1 MEDWFVCEEA
11 VSGFPVGEQEV
22 NKERARKRPIV
33 RCRVDF
39 IKRLEKVMGL
49 KNIKSIIL
57 LALNQ

>member
-22 NKERARKRPIV
+22 NKEKARKHPIV

-49 KNIKSIIL
+49 KY
-57 LALNQ
+57 

>member
-11 VSGFPVGEQEV
+11 VSGFLVGEQEV
-22 NKERARKRPIV
+22 NIERARKRPIV

-49 KNIKSIIL
+49 KIINL
-57 LALNQ
+57 